1 MFKNSDQHFFPLE
14 ISNSE
19 DNEIY
24 VLNDE
29 NNYIYLKRALG
40 IPEHL
45 EINESI
51 HNNTR
56 FIPAFG
62 DTFIFLVAKTIR
74 IPEEYTMQVLTG
86 AGKNIVMTFLGQSY
100 NNAAIP
106 DGSFIEL
113 AF

>member
-1 MFKNSDQHFFPLE
+1 MFRNSVQHSFPLQ

-19 DNEIY
+19 GKEIY
-24 VLNDE
+24 ILNDE

-40 IPEHL
+40 IPEHSI
-45 EINESI
+45 INESI

-62 DTFIFLVAKTIR
+62 HTFIFLVAKTIR
-74 IPEEYTMQVLTG
+74 IPEEYNIEVSTRT
-86 AGKNIVMTFLGQSY
+86 GKNIIMKFLGESY

-113 AF
+113 AS